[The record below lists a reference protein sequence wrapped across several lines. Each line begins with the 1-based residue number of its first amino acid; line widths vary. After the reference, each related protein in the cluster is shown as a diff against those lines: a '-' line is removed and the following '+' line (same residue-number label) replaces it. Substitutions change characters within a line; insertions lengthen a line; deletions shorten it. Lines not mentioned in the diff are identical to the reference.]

1 MNCKNTYSVLTYF
14 PDTPISW
21 HFDFTILYF
30 VVKTKQIRTIGFEDL
45 STSLLSF
52 VLFVAELRSV

>member
-1 MNCKNTYSVLTYF
+1 MLPYF
-14 PDTPISW
+14 PDTPIYG

-30 VVKTKQIRTIGFEDL
+30 VVKRKKIRTIRSKDL

-52 VLFVAELRSV
+52 VLSAAELPFV